1 MSRPFLPKKRSPI
14 EARQNDAGRWAEY
27 PRGTGGSR
35 FSVESSRGHGWV
47 LGLRRVAPDHREII
61 AGWSR
66 FVSGEFILER
76 NLKRGS
82 VFISSEDEQV
92 YMVSGIFSSWE
103 EMIPQADLPILLRAT
118 LIPFKDRIIYDSIV
132 TSSNVIIGRGYAE
145 IFKDIYLSAK
155 QAKSI
160 HTSL

>member
-1 MSRPFLPKKRSPI
+1 MR
-14 EARQNDAGRWAEY
+14 
-27 PRGTGGSR
+27 
-35 FSVESSRGHGWV
+35 
-47 LGLRRVAPDHREII
+47 
-61 AGWSR
+61 WSR

-76 NLKRGS
+76 HLKRGS

-92 YMVSGIFSSWE
+92 YLVSGIFSSWE
-103 EMIPQADLPILLRAT
+103 EIIPQAELPILLRAT

-132 TSSNVIIGRGYAE
+132 TGSNVIIGRGYAK

-155 QAKSI
+155 HAKSI